1 MALFGMTSKEWR
13 QKNPELTSK
22 GMNIRDYADL
32 HQLTVLSNLESY
44 NAIMIQKGIDK
55 NTRFVELNT
64 TALQQLKTL
73 QNMQGN
79 SLDRLKSPN
88 IKRLKDKDKEGES

>member
-1 MALFGMTSKEWR
+1 MTSKEWR
-13 QKNPELTSK
+13 LKNPELVLK

-44 NAIMIQKGIDK
+44 NAIMIQKGMDK

-73 QNMQGN
+73 QNMQSN
-79 SLDRLKSPN
+79 TLDRLKSPN
-88 IKRLKDKDKEGES
+88 LKRLNEKDNEGKM